1 MQNDATMKELA
12 VLKTVLK
19 CIEKYDLGNQF
30 PSMPLL
36 HSRFLELTLEKVEKL
51 GIIVAL

>member
-1 MQNDATMKELA
+1 MKEL
-12 VLKTVLK
+12 VMLKTILK
-19 CIEKYDLGNQF
+19 CIDKYDLENKF
-30 PSMPLL
+30 PSMPIL